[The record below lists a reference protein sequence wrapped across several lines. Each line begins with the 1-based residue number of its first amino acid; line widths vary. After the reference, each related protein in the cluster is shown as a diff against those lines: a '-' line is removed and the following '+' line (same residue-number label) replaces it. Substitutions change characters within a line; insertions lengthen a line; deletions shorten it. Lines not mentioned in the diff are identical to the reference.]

1 MSKSAN
7 GEFPDLTVDK
17 RVKNLSYLGDQ
28 QIWETTSQENLL
40 RHVKNGFG

>member
-17 RVKNLSYLGDQ
+17 RVKIIIYLGDK
-28 QIWETTSQENLL
+28 QIWKTS
-40 RHVKNGFG
+40 G